1 MNYAFPPAPQPH
13 IVIANSNDRF
23 PVRRIYCV
31 GQNYLAHVLE
41 MGSDPSKPPFFFTKP
56 ADAVVADGSDVAYA
70 SETENLH
77 YEAELVVAIGTGGA
91 NITETDA
98 LNHVWGYATGIDL
111 TRRDLQTAAK
121 NAGKPWDMA
130 KGFDNSA
137 PCGALHPV
145 AEVGHVDSGHIRLSV
160 NGEMR
165 QDSDL
170 SDMIWSVPAIIATL
184 SRFVT
189 LAPGDLIYTGTPS
202 GVGPV
207 VAGDRLK
214 VEIEGLS
221 DLTVSIT

>member
-1 MNYAFPPAPQPH
+1 MNYAFPPAHQPSLA
-13 IVIANSNDRF
+13 IAGSGNRF
-23 PVRRIYCV
+23 PVRRIFCV

-56 ADAVVADGSDVAYA
+56 ADAVVADGSDIAYA
-70 SETENLH
+70 SETQSLH
-77 YEAELVVAIGTGGA
+77 YEAELVVGIANGGTD
-91 NITETDA
+91 IVQTDA

-145 AEVGHVDSGHIRLSV
+145 AEVGHVNSGPIRLSV
-160 NGEMR
+160 NGEMH

-214 VEIEGLS
+214 VEIKGLS
-221 DLTVSIT
+221 DLGITIT